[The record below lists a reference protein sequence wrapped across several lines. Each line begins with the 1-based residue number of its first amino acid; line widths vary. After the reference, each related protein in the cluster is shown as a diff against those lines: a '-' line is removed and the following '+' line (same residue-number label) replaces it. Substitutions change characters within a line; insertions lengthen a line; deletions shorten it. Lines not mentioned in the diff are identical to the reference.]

1 MTTFPNSPRLIKGAL
16 VGLDPMN
23 PVASII
29 VFQYNPDTMT
39 RRLEAR
45 STGGADT
52 SDRSEAFRLTGPP
65 KETIT
70 LNIEVDATD
79 QLEKIDPLAI
89 TSGVSPTLAAFEML
103 LYPKSD
109 FVIRNAALAQAGD
122 IEIVPPEAPMT
133 LFVWGASRVLPVRV
147 TGFSITEEAYDTKL
161 NPILAKVDLTLTV
174 LSYFDLKAD
183 HPGYNLFMAHQIAKE
198 ALAAKNL
205 GSAANS
211 AGAGNLG
218 TSIGL

>member
-1 MTTFPNSPRLIKGAL
+1 MTTFPNSPRLIKGGL
-16 VGLDPMN
+16 VGLDPMK
-23 PVASII
+23 PVSSVI

-45 STGGADT
+45 SAGGGDT

-89 TSGVSPTLAAFEML
+89 ASGVSPTLAAFEML

-109 FVIRNAALAQAGD
+109 FVIKNEQK
-122 IEIVPPEAPMT
+122 
-133 LFVWGASRVLPVRV
+133 
-147 TGFSITEEAYDTKL
+147 TK
-161 NPILAKVDLTLTV
+161 I
-174 LSYFDLKAD
+174 
-183 HPGYNLFMAHQIAKE
+183 I
-198 ALAAKNL
+198 
-205 GSAANS
+205 
-211 AGAGNLG
+211 
-218 TSIGL
+218 I